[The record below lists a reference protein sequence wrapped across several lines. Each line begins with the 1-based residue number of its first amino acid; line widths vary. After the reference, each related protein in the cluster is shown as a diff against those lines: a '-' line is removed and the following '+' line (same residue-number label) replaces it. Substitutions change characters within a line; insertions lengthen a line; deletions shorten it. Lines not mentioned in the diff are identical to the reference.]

1 MFCGKNEKHPYLV
14 PAPDPFER
22 KHSRGLNIRQL
33 QGFQCTGM
41 KFQSNEVL
49 CHNGSVHLPA
59 FCVWVLCYLLGLE
72 TEKGGIQA
80 NM

>member
-33 QGFQCTGM
+33 QDYRQLQGFPEKAVAPHTSTLAW
-41 KFQSNEVL
+41 KI
-49 CHNGSVHLPA
+49 P
-59 FCVWVLCYLLGLE
+59 W
-72 TEKGGIQA
+72 TEEPGRL
-80 NM
+80 